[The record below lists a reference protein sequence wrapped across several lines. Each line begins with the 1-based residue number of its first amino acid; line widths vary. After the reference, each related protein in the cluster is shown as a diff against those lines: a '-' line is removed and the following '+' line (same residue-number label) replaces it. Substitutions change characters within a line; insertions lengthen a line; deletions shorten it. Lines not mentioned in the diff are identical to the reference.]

1 MKTLGQVLKESRER
15 ASKTLREVGELTGIS
30 DAYLSQL
37 ENDKIKKP
45 SANVLY
51 KLSSAYEVE
60 LDVFLAAAG
69 IIENAVKPKQ
79 SSLQKKL
86 AFMADKLSED
96 EEKEV
101 LNYIEYLRHKKKM
114 ND

>member
-51 KLSSAYEVE
+51 KLSNAYVVE
-60 LDVFLAAAG
+60 LDVFLTAAG
-69 IIENAVKPKQ
+69 IIEESNKPQQ
-79 SSLQKKL
+79 SSLQKRL
-86 AFMADKLSED
+86 AFMADKLTK
-96 EEKEV
+96 EEEEEILKFMEF
-101 LNYIEYLRHKKKM
+101 LQHK
-114 ND
+114 NNNA